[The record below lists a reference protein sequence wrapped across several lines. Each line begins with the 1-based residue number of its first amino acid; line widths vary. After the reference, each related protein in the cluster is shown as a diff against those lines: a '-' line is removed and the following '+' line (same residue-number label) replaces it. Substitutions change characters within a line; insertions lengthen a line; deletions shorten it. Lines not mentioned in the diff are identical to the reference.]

1 MVSIR
6 IKTKYGG
13 INEYKA
19 NTYGFSRILRSIFA
33 VLERLCENEQV
44 TPEGALAL
52 VMQELPLQPSFT
64 PVDDYV
70 RVDMRHDD
78 ASLQA
83 FLAKTSIGKHLYI
96 TRVMEV
102 LLRLD
107 TRDGLEALDAFELA
121 AIKVQR
127 SLASLSGQT
136 VKKPPEVTEEA
147 KDVKPKDTQSQTV
160 KPKDTPSQ
168 TEKPKDTPSQT
179 VKKSIEKKAKKPTT
193 KKAIKG
199 TKVTPTQTTPSS
211 YTKLDDALA
220 RGRAAIQRSRETLA
234 ESGQTVATNPLLNDF
249 LS

>member
-33 VLERLCENEQV
+33 VLERLCKNEQV

-52 VMQELPLQPSFT
+52 LMQELPLQPSFT

-83 FLAKTSIGKHLYI
+83 FLAKTSIGKHLYL

-127 SLASLSGQT
+127 SLASLSRQT
-136 VKKPPEVTEEA
+136 VKKPPEEVKEEA
-147 KDVKPKDTQSQTV
+147 EDVKPKNTSSQTD
-160 KPKDTPSQ
+160 KPKDVPN
-168 TEKPKDTPSQT
+168 QT
-179 VKKSIEKKAKKPTT
+179 VKKPTEKKTKKPTT
-193 KKAIKG
+193 QKAKKE
-199 TKVTPTQTTPSS
+199 TKATQTKTTPSS
-211 YTKLDDALA
+211 YTKLDDVLA

>member
-33 VLERLCENEQV
+33 VLERLCKNEQV

-52 VMQELPLQPSFT
+52 LMQELPLQPSFT
-64 PVDDYV
+64 PVDAYV

-83 FLAKTSIGKHLYI
+83 FLAKTSIGKHLYL

-136 VKKPPEVTEEA
+136 VKKPSEGVEKVTE
-147 KDVKPKDTQSQTV
+147 DVKPKGTHSQTDKLKDTQSQTV
-160 KPKDTPSQ
+160 K
-168 TEKPKDTPSQT
+168 KPT
-179 VKKSIEKKAKKPTT
+179 EKKAKKPTT
-193 KKAIKG
+193 KKA
-199 TKVTPTQTTPSS
+199 TKVTSTQTTSSS

>member
-33 VLERLCENEQV
+33 VLERLCKNEQV

-52 VMQELPLQPSFT
+52 LMQELPLQPSFT

-83 FLAKTSIGKHLYI
+83 FLGKTSIGKHLYL

-127 SLASLSGQT
+127 SLAPLSGQMVKAPSEEVEKVTEDVKPKDAPSQMDKPKDTPNQT
-136 VKKPPEVTEEA
+136 VKKP
-147 KDVKPKDTQSQTV
+147 
-160 KPKDTPSQ
+160 
-168 TEKPKDTPSQT
+168 
-179 VKKSIEKKAKKPTT
+179 IEKKAKKPTT
-193 KKAIKG
+193 KKA
-199 TKVTPTQTTPSS
+199 TKATPTQTTPPS